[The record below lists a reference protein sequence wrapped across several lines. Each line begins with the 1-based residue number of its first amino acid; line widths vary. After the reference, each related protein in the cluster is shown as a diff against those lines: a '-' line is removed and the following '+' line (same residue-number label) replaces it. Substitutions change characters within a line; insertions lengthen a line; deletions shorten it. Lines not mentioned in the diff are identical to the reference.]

1 MQMTATGAKNRF
13 SHRCAKGRSAPMFVA
28 KGGLLKFVM
37 RNLLRQTRDITLTQ
51 DAIFSGLRA

>member
-13 SHRCAKGRSAPMFVA
+13 SHRCAKGRSAPMFDA

-37 RNLLRQTRDITLTQ
+37 RNLSLIHIYQ
-51 DAIFSGLRA
+51 DMK